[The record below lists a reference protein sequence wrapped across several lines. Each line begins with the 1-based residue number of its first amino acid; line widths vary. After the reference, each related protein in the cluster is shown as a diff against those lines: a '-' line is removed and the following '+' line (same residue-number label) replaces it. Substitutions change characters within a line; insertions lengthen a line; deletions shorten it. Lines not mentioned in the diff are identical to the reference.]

1 MFAYFCA
8 YVPGHSQACH
18 ATMWSQG
25 TYCGYCTGGTDFH
38 FLTDN
43 EGLGVWL
50 RQQRGVGGGR
60 GCSDVYTKKK
70 KAVVETFLQFSSE
83 SPKTLNNF
91 LPNEFPSTQ
100 L

>member
-1 MFAYFCA
+1 MCANGMFACFCA
-8 YVPGHSQACH
+8 YVLGHSQACH

-43 EGLGVWL
+43 EGLGV
-50 RQQRGVGGGR
+50 RRGLGR
-60 GCSDVYTKKK
+60 GYLYPPPQKKK
-70 KAVVETFLQFSSE
+70 SVVETFLQFSSE

-91 LPNEFPSTQ
+91 LPN
-100 L
+100 